1 MGDVGEWG
9 FVFDSLVGLA
19 AWWGSIKQRQSLSSA
34 PLSLCPVLSDWRRRR
49 RGQREQREGHRGD
62 RPTTRLSASEDY
74 QTASGVAGAQT
85 DWLGVGCCSFF
96 ITAWLD
102 VIYGLGWENFGGPWL
117 YFVSMVCWTLCGFAY
132 IADSLGGTSLAEV
145 TCALR
150 PLPPT
155 SRALVSFALVLLL
168 HKSSV
173 YNGHHV
179 NTVHAVLPADSRPGS
194 KRGVQHR
201 EKPVARRTVS
211 PRRWER

>member
-1 MGDVGEWG
+1 M
-9 FVFDSLVGLA
+9 A
-19 AWWGSIKQRQSLSSA
+19 
-34 PLSLCPVLSDWRRRR
+34 VLRK
-49 RGQREQREGHRGD
+49 
-62 RPTTRLSASEDY
+62 
-74 QTASGVAGAQT
+74 
-85 DWLGVGCCSFF
+85 
-96 ITAWLD
+96 
-102 VIYGLGWENFGGPWL
+102 YGLLDAVWLRLYCGLTRRNVFGRSH
-117 YFVSMVCWTLCGFAY
+117 VRSE
-132 IADSLGGTSLAEV
+132 S
-145 TCALR
+145 
-150 PLPPT
+150 PPFPPS